1 MIDYP
6 CYMAIMPASID
17 HLPPVVQLL
26 LREWPLTRGVNDFP
40 KFIKRMLPELR
51 RQAEWTMK
59 NSKSV
64 YPEVNYRDGLCIT
77 PSAGL
82 DPFSRF
88 GKCLDPECRILNAN
102 RIARTVGLYADVAQV
117 GDPFT
122 DQVLLVDRWS
132 LKERLQLL
140 SNFII
145 FLQLLP
151 LFSANVFR
159 FVSNFRAVCPDCQ
172 RHFESKVQAAV
183 DDLVIEAAE
192 TAKFKRQGDGIEIE
206 TGGFPGTPFVHI
218 IPLNDKGKRELARS
232 SNVKAM
238 GLSAYKDMIYDEV
251 YETLFKM
258 SNAPSGSVTFSNSR
272 LSVLAARQ
280 FDTIRPTGSEVE
292 VWEASRSASLPWVS
306 ELAVTQIVELRD
318 AAHAA
323 LPRLRSRMA
332 RAFSGTLTEDAK
344 KIALDLREEAAEVEA
359 ELKALDTKREGRFR
373 TVSGLLGMTVAV
385 YGFAGEIL
393 PAGAALTGLGSLLG
407 LLHAAGHKGRHDV
420 AQVVSRPGYV
430 LVKAKELAEHATY
443 AAD

>member
-1 MIDYP
+1 
-6 CYMAIMPASID
+6 
-17 HLPPVVQLL
+17 
-26 LREWPLTRGVNDFP
+26 
-40 KFIKRMLPELR
+40 
-51 RQAEWTMK
+51 MK
-59 NSKSV
+59 NSRSV
-64 YPEVNYRDGLCIT
+64 YPVVNGRGDLCVT

-88 GKCLDPECRILNAN
+88 GKCMHPECRIHNADQ
-102 RIARTVGLYADVAQV
+102 IARTVGLYADVAQI

-132 LKERLQLL
+132 LKERLLLL
-140 SNFII
+140 SNF
-145 FLQLLP
+145 FVLLQLLP

-172 RHFESKVQAAV
+172 RYFEAKVQAAV

-192 TAKFKRQGDGIEIE
+192 TAKFKRQGDGIEIA
-206 TGGFPGTPFVHI
+206 TGEFQGVPLVHI
-218 IPLNDKGKRELARS
+218 IPINAKGKRKLARS
-232 SNVKAM
+232 PDVKSM
-238 GLSAYKDMIYDEV
+238 GLSVYKDMIYNEV
-251 YETLFKM
+251 HETLFKM
-258 SNAPSGSVTFSNSR
+258 SSAPSGSVTFSNSR

-306 ELAVTQIVELRD
+306 ELAVPQIVELRD

-332 RAFSGTLTEDAK
+332 RAFSGASTGDAK
-344 KIALDLREEAAEVEA
+344 TIAFDLREEAAEVEA

-385 YGFAGEIL
+385 YGFSGEVL

-407 LLHAAGHKGRHDV
+407 LLHAAGHKERHDV